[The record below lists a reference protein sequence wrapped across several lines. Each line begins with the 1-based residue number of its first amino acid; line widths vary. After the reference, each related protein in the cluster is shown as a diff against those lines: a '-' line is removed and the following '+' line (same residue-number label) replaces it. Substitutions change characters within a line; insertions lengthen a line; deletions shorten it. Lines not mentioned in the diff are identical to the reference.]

1 MLEALITAFA
11 RIEDPPC
18 QAAQHRGIGLE
29 LLASPGRRDIQQVQL
44 LIALLGRNT
53 SRTNW

>member
-11 RIEDPPC
+11 RIKGPRRE
-18 QAAQHRGIGLE
+18 AAQHRGIGLE
-29 LLASPGRRDIQQVQL
+29 LLASPGRRDIEQVQL